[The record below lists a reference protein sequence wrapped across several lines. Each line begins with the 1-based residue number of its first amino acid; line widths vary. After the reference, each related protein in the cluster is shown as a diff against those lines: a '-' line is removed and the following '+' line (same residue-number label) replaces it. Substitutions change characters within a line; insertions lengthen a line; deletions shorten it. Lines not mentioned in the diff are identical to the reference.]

1 MAENRTR
8 INCLEGSYADHYTT
22 NALYML
28 LKNTFIINKKLYS
41 HKLKF
46 VLTQPCLLAAERF
59 ESLLSVSV
67 VYDVSVRRISIDEHC
82 LNVETF
88 VEWFFMAFQVQ
99 LRVSD
104 SGSFKINSF
113 VYALKKVCKPEIKKT
128 FLRSVDF
135 ER

>member
-22 NALYML
+22 NASYMFQ
-28 LKNTFIINKKLYS
+28 KNIFIYKELYS

-67 VYDVSVRRISIDEHC
+67 VYDVSVRRIPIDEHC
-82 LNVETF
+82 LNVETV
-88 VEWFFMAFQVQ
+88 VELFFYGISSTVESQRQWLV
-99 LRVSD
+99 
-104 SGSFKINSF
+104 
-113 VYALKKVCKPEIKKT
+113 
-128 FLRSVDF
+128 
-135 ER
+135 